1 MTGMIHTATNMTL
14 LAQKWKMVWLFLS
27 LPWFKK
33 RGPAHGAQ
41 YSLLALAP
49 HCPLIPTCMC
59 TDRGTA
65 ALLWRLPS
73 SCAPVWKV
81 CNWCKKEDKNPI
93 TEKNV
98 HIKFK
103 SMYHVGG
110 WRRVG
115 VENQNC
121 CLPFQRCLE
130 LVWYFYYNF
139 FPKKESCDHPART
152 KHSSFSSFLP
162 LLLIQTK

>member
-1 MTGMIHTATNMTL
+1 MTGMIHMATNTTF

-41 YSLLALAP
+41 YGLLALAP

-59 TDRGTA
+59 TDWGTA

-81 CNWCKKEDKNPI
+81 CNWRKKEDKYGKTLMLYSVQKWQLRISQLMDSEQLWSGHWHN
-93 TEKNV
+93 K
-98 HIKFK
+98 KA
-103 SMYHVGG
+103 
-110 WRRVG
+110 
-115 VENQNC
+115 QNK
-121 CLPFQRCLE
+121 L
-130 LVWYFYYNF
+130 
-139 FPKKESCDHPART
+139 
-152 KHSSFSSFLP
+152 FLFWFVDFNNK
-162 LLLIQTK
+162 IMHKCYVVK